1 MAAHQEFYKYLT
13 KFENLLHCGKNAKL
27 VFECH
32 EGQANVHLHHA
43 LGHLPQYFCHQNSAN
58 QELYNF
64 LTKFFNLL
72 QSGKSAHL
80 VYESHDGQARV
91 SLHHALGQLQPQQHP
106 QHHSREEQYHRQSPS
121 RIRRRV
127 RRAMARSAATATN
140 KETSVNDDD
149 ALDTSKHVNDAVQ
162 AESTQSVDAVKADG
176 NSQAEHIDAD
186 PVQHCPLQPGEPTP
200 HQPQVEQPGE
210 QCSDSVPPPCHSK
223 PVCPCFD
230 VNESLTEE
238 QKHAPLDEVP
248 RLLALRELR
257 KAMGLPPQ
265 CACDG

>member
-1 MAAHQEFYKYLT
+1 M
-13 KFENLLHCGKNAKL
+13 
-27 VFECH
+27 
-32 EGQANVHLHHA
+32 
-43 LGHLPQYFCHQNSAN
+43 
-58 QELYNF
+58 
-64 LTKFFNLL
+64 
-72 QSGKSAHL
+72 
-80 VYESHDGQARV
+80 YESHDGKARV
-91 SLHHALGQLQPQQHP
+91 SLHHALGHLQHP
-106 QHHSREEQYHRQSPS
+106 HQHHSHEELYHLQSPS

-140 KETSVNDDD
+140 KETYMNDDD

-162 AESTQSVDAVKADG
+162 AESAHTKSVDAVKANG
-176 NSQAEHIDAD
+176 NSQTEHIDAE

-200 HQPQVEQPGE
+200 HQPQAEPPGE
-210 QCSDSVPPPCHSK
+210 QSSDSVPPPCHSK